1 MKNKLD
7 STSALLVCSRRT
19 SGWVVLV
26 EDDSKLFAV
35 ALDELVTALCNWL
48 GDELTAMA
56 KFYHTYTHERGNAR
70 TSTQAGT
77 R

>member
-1 MKNKLD
+1 M
-7 STSALLVCSRRT
+7 
-19 SGWVVLV
+19 LV